1 MAEQA
6 KKARRTRRPRGR
18 ATPRPVRGEVT
29 PGAAVVV
36 GVGPGLGLA
45 LVNRLVA
52 EGYTVLAAAR
62 GAGVEAL
69 KFATGPGRV
78 LPVTC
83 DATSPIDVDALFARS
98 AEHGDLAVAIFNA
111 GTFERGNVLE
121 TRPEDFERCWRV
133 GCFGGFLVGRA
144 AARLMAARGRGTI
157 LFTGATASL
166 RGRAGF
172 VNLASPKFGLRAV
185 AQSMA
190 RELGPR
196 GIHVAHVII
205 DGQIRTS
212 RYEHLARERG
222 PDSLLEPDAIAAAYL
237 ELHRQARSAWTL
249 ELDLRPW
256 VERF

>member
-1 MAEQA
+1 MIDAIRNE
-6 KKARRTRRPRGR
+6 RTSAPE
-18 ATPRPVRGEVT
+18 T
-29 PGAAVVV
+29 AVVV

-62 GAGVEAL
+62 GAAL
-69 KFATGPGRV
+69 EKLSFAGGPGRAV
-78 LPVTC
+78 PVRC
-83 DATSPIDVDALFARS
+83 DATDAADVDALFARS
-98 AEHGDLAVAIFNA
+98 ADHGQLAIAVFNA
-111 GTFERGNVLE
+111 GTFERGNVID
-121 TRPEDFERCWRV
+121 TTPEDFERCWRV

-144 AARLMAARGRGTI
+144 AARLMVGRGRGTI

-166 RGRAGF
+166 RSGAGF
-172 VNLASPKFGLRAV
+172 VNLAAPKFGLRAV

-196 GIHVAHVII
+196 GVHVAHVII
-205 DGQIRTS
+205 DGQIRTP
-212 RYEHLARERG
+212 RYEHLLAERG
-222 PDSLLEPDAIAAAYL
+222 QDSLLEPDAIAGVYL
-237 ELHRQARSAWTL
+237 DLHRQTRTAWTQ

>member
-1 MAEQA
+1 MTKSTRAE
-6 KKARRTRRPRGR
+6 
-18 ATPRPVRGEVT
+18 
-29 PGAAVVV
+29 PGPAHETAVVV

-62 GAGVEAL
+62 GAAIERLEYAP
-69 KFATGPGRV
+69 GPGRAV
-78 LPVTC
+78 PVRC
-83 DATSPIDVDALFARS
+83 DATNPADVDALFASS
-98 AEHGDLAVAIFNA
+98 AEHGELAIAVFNA
-111 GTFERGNVLE
+111 GTFERGTVLD
-121 TRPEDFERCWRV
+121 TAPEDFERCWRI

-144 AARLMAARGRGTI
+144 AARLMVTRGRGTI

-166 RGRAGF
+166 RGGAGF
-172 VNLASPKFGLRAV
+172 VNLASPKFALRAV

-205 DGQIRTS
+205 DGQIRMP
-212 RYEHLARERG
+212 RYEHLAAQRG
-222 PDSLLEPDAIAAAYL
+222 PDALLEPDAIAAAYL
-237 ELHRQARSAWTL
+237 ELHRQARSAWTQ

-256 VERF
+256 VETF